1 MRTKYFLYRTN
12 IFAQVENY
20 CEYSSEWMDNFN
32 DARVDEIIDLNSA
45 EKSFMKVNIQY
56 FRYAI
61 KYFLFILII
70 FLS

>member
-1 MRTKYFLYRTN
+1 
-12 IFAQVENY
+12 
-20 CEYSSEWMDNFN
+20 MDNFN